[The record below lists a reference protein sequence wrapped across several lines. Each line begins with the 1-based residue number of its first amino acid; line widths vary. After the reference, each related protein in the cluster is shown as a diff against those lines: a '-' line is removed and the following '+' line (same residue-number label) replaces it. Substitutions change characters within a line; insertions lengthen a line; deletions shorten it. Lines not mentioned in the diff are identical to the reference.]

1 MNNRSGRKPKLLF
14 AAVGLLLLACL
25 SLVWAQRQRR
35 ASAPERAPVRSSK
48 IITLKAGDDLQKAID
63 AAQYGDEIVLEAG
76 ASYVGTFTLPNK
88 AGGSPGQFI
97 TVRGSAAPAQL
108 PPDGRRITPAHS
120 PLL

>member
-1 MNNRSGRKPKLLF
+1 MPSVNVCGRPACAAFSTKFLQLFIFTLTLLTLSGTS
-14 AAVGLLLLACL
+14 ALAQTTFN
-25 SLVWAQRQRR
+25 V
-35 ASAPERAPVRSSK
+35 P
-48 IITLKAGDDLQKAID
+48 AGGDLQQALNT
-63 AAQYGDEIVLEAG
+63 AQYGDEIVLEAG